1 MYWMRQPNQGDIF
14 RLLPGITRQPSTR
27 STNTSQSADEDELEL
42 KHIVYP
48 EHFAYHM
55 GKGGQFKTK
64 APVDIDDPD
73 AIELG

>member
-1 MYWMRQPNQGDIF
+1 MRQPYEEHTF
-14 RLLPGITRQPSTR
+14 HSLPGITRQPSTR
-27 STNTSQSADEDELEL
+27 STNTSQTSEEDELEL

-73 AIELG
+73 AIELGQ